1 MASCQVERFLVF
13 EKGKNKYFWP
23 AALCT
28 LRSSFLMHQKSC
40 YFLLVIEC
48 FLVKI
53 WQDPHSLFYSVLR
66 SSFFRFLKEAY
77 LSQTFISSA
86 LPSFLFFI
94 FNLSFTLSLLLCS
107 FFLHNSTPSLK
118 SLSSDTQ
125 VVGSLKEPFCCLV
138 PSEACHSAW
147 QEQIDCRFKYYL
159 SRVE

>member
-28 LRSSFLMHQKSC
+28 LRSSFLRHQKSC

-48 FLVKI
+48 FLSK
-53 WQDPHSLFYSVLR
+53 DLAGSSFPLLLLFP
-66 SSFFRFLKEAY
+66 FFRFLKEAC

-147 QEQIDCRFKYYL
+147 QEQLDCRFKYYL